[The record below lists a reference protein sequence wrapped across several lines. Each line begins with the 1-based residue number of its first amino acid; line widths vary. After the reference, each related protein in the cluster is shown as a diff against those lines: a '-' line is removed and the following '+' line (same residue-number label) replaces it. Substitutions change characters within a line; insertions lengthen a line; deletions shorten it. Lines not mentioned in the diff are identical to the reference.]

1 MIKIIIADDHIIIR
15 AGIKQLLEGAHDMVV
30 AGEASDG
37 QKLIQEIQKNHYDV
51 IVIDISMPGRNGIEI
66 IKQIRA
72 SGDKTPILA
81 LSYYPEEQFAIRVLK
96 AGACGYM
103 NKDVQP
109 EELVE
114 AIYKVAR
121 GGTYVS
127 PAVAEK
133 LAMNINMTQEASPHE
148 SLTDRE
154 YEVFLKIAGGMTVSE
169 IADEMFLSVKT
180 VSTYRARILEKLNL
194 KNNAEITYYAIRN
207 NLIEKI

>member
-15 AGIKQLLEGAHDMVV
+15 AGIKQLLEGAHDMIV

-96 AGACGYM
+96 AGACGYIIKPFDP
-103 NKDVQP
+103 NRVS
-109 EELVE
+109 E
-114 AIYKVAR
+114 AID
-121 GGTYVS
+121 
-127 PAVAEK
+127 K
-133 LAMNINMTQEASPHE
+133 LLAATSA
-148 SLTDRE
+148 
-154 YEVFLKIAGGMTVSE
+154 
-169 IADEMFLSVKT
+169 
-180 VSTYRARILEKLNL
+180 
-194 KNNAEITYYAIRN
+194 
-207 NLIEKI
+207 

>member
-37 QKLIQEIQKNHYDV
+37 QRLIQEIQKNHYDV

-133 LAMNINMTQEASPHE
+133 LAMNINMTQDASPHE

-154 YEVFLKIAGGMTVSE
+154 HEVFLKIAGGMTVSE

>member
-1 MIKIIIADDHIIIR
+1 VIKIIIADDHIIIR

-121 GGTYVS
+121 GGTYIS

-133 LAMNINMTQEASPHE
+133 LAMNINMTQETSPHE

-154 YEVFLKIAGGMTVSE
+154 HEVFLKIAGGMTVSE

>member
-1 MIKIIIADDHIIIR
+1 VIKIIIADDHIIIR
-15 AGIKQLLEGAHDMVV
+15 AGIKQLLEGAHDMMV

-127 PAVAEK
+127 PAIAEK
-133 LAMNINMTQEASPHE
+133 LAMNINMTQDPSPHE
-148 SLTDRE
+148 ALTDRE

>member
-1 MIKIIIADDHIIIR
+1 VIKIIIADDHIIIR

>member
-1 MIKIIIADDHIIIR
+1 VIKIIIADDHIIIR
-15 AGIKQLLEGAHDMVV
+15 AGIKQLLDGAHDMVV

-66 IKQIRA
+66 IKQLRS

-133 LAMNINMTQEASPHE
+133 LAMNINMTQDSSPHE

-154 YEVFLKIAGGMTVSE
+154 HEVFLKIAGGMTVSE

>member
-37 QKLIQEIQKNHYDV
+37 QKLMQEIQKNHYDA

-133 LAMNINMTQEASPHE
+133 LAMNINMTQDTSPHE

>member
-1 MIKIIIADDHIIIR
+1 VIKIIIADDHIIIR

-37 QKLIQEIQKNHYDV
+37 QRLIQEIQKNHYDV

-133 LAMNINMTQEASPHE
+133 LAMNINMTQDASPHE

-154 YEVFLKIAGGMTVSE
+154 HEVFLKIAGGMTVSE

>member
-133 LAMNINMTQEASPHE
+133 LAMNINMTQDASPHE

-154 YEVFLKIAGGMTVSE
+154 YEVFMKIAGGMTVSE

>member
-15 AGIKQLLEGAHDMVV
+15 AGIKQLLDGAHDMVV

-66 IKQIRA
+66 IKQIRS

-133 LAMNINMTQEASPHE
+133 LAMNINMTQDASPHE

-154 YEVFLKIAGGMTVSE
+154 HEVFLKIAGGMTVSE

>member
-133 LAMNINMTQEASPHE
+133 LAMNINMTQETSPHE

>member
-1 MIKIIIADDHIIIR
+1 VIKIIIADDHIIIR
-15 AGIKQLLEGAHDMVV
+15 AGMKQLLDGAHDMVV

-109 EELVE
+109 EELIE

-133 LAMNINMTQEASPHE
+133 IAANINMTHEPNPHDA
-148 SLTDRE
+148 LTDRE

-169 IADEMFLSVKT
+169 IAEEMFLSVKT

>member
-1 MIKIIIADDHIIIR
+1 VIKIIIADDHIIIR
-15 AGIKQLLEGAHDMVV
+15 AGIKQLLDGAHDMVV

-66 IKQIRA
+66 IKQIRS

-133 LAMNINMTQEASPHE
+133 LAMNINMTQDASPHE

-154 YEVFLKIAGGMTVSE
+154 HEVFLKIAGGMTVSE